1 MSTFWEKRLGTPA
14 PEPVRAQS
22 PAKVWWQTEPAE
34 TYQQAVP
41 DRFSQLAPQSHGYG
55 HPDTGM
61 TQQQEHQLFQQL
73 SRINADK
80 LTPDQMEFMAE
91 YELKKPKYNQSCPQC
106 GSGNFIPHGTRAGSV
121 MMPTD
126 KCFDCGY
133 SARGPEPALSGRGS
147 AAGRA
152 TRQIDT
158 GGGAGPSL
166 YMSFQRVPS
175 SYMPRG

>member
-1 MSTFWEKRLGTPA
+1 MNDFWARKLGTVSQPTA
-14 PEPVRAQS
+14 PSSTAGTSTR
-22 PAKVWWQTEPAE
+22 VWWQEPDPLPQ
-34 TYQQAVP
+34 TSRYQQLSP
-41 DRFSQLAPQSHGYG
+41 DYAEEQPA
-55 HPDTGM
+55 GM
-61 TQQQEHQLFQQL
+61 TQQQEQQLFQQL
-73 SRINADK
+73 LRVPADK
-80 LTPDQMEFMAE
+80 LSAEQMEFMAQF
-91 YELKKPKYNQSCPQC
+91 ELKRPKYNQVCPQC

-121 MMPTD
+121 TMSTD
-126 KCFDCGY
+126 KCFDCGF

-147 AAGRA
+147 SSGSA